1 MGIAVIFP
9 GQGVQGADL
18 GRPWLDHPA
27 WHIVDEAEQVLGEP
41 VGRLLLGATDD
52 ELRSTR
58 AAQLAVLLTSLVA
71 WEAARD
77 RIGEPVAFA
86 GHSLGQVTAL
96 IASGCL
102 SLEDG
107 LRLAVDRATSTQA
120 AADAHPG
127 KLAAVIGA
135 ETDLVERAAGG
146 ADCWLA
152 NDNAPGQVVIGG
164 TPAGVDAG
172 AERAI
177 EAGARKVLALNVGG
191 AFHTP
196 LMQDAVDALRP
207 TLDAASYRRP
217 SAPIVSNGDARAYTD
232 GDGWRTR
239 LADHLVNPVQWKE
252 SMLTLAELGI
262 DALAEVGPGSTL
274 TAMAKRTVPDVARIN
289 LDSPSAIETLV
300 VTS

>member
-18 GRPWLDHPA
+18 GRPWLDHEA
-27 WHIVDEAEQVLGEP
+27 WRIVDEAEQVLGES
-41 VGRLLLGATDD
+41 VGRLLVGASDD

-71 WEAARD
+71 WEAAKD

-96 IASGCL
+96 IASGCV

-127 KLAAVIGA
+127 KLAAVMGA
-135 ETDLVERAAGG
+135 DTELVERAAGG
-146 ADCWLA
+146 RDCWLA

-164 TPAGVDAG
+164 TFAGVDAG

-196 LMQDAVDALRP
+196 LMQDAADALRA
-207 TLDAASYRRP
+207 TLEATTFGTP
-217 SAPIVSNGDARAYTD
+217 SAPIVCNGDGQPCHD
-232 GDGWRTR
+232 SEGWTTR
-239 LADHLVNPVQWKE
+239 LAEHLVNPVRWKD
-252 SMLTLAELGI
+252 SLSTLPSLGVDTIAEI
-262 DALAEVGPGSTL
+262 GPGATL
-274 TAMAKRTVPDVARIN
+274 TAMAKRTVPDVARVNI
-289 LDSPSAIETLV
+289 DSPAAIDKLV
-300 VTS
+300 VTA